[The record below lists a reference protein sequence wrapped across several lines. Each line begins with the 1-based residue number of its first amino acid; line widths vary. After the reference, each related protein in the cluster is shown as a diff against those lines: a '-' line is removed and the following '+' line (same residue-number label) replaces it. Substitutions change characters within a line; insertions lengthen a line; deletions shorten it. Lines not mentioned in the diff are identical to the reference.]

1 MNGLRCVLL
10 LIFFTLAGGV
20 APAAEI
26 PGRLAPARGMLLVA
40 AEGMRDPRFA
50 HSVVLLLDVDAK
62 GTLGVIL
69 NHPTRLT
76 LGEALGAELGLP
88 ENRRPIFYG
97 GPVDPSAVTTLLR
110 AETAPLGASRVTET
124 LWLAPL
130 AAMTEMLQSD
140 VGDETLRVIAG
151 YAGWQASQLAAEIAR
166 GDWYLL
172 SCDDRLV
179 FETAPG
185 RLWQVLRARGD
196 EVWL

>member
-1 MNGLRCVLL
+1 MQGFRCALLSLL
-10 LIFFTLAGGV
+10 LLFFGGM
-20 APAAEI
+20 ASAAEV

-50 HSVVLLLDVDAK
+50 GSVVLIIDAGAK
-62 GTLGVIL
+62 GVMGIIL

-76 LGEALGAELGLP
+76 LGEALGSELGLP

-110 AETAPLGASRVTET
+110 AETAPRGANRVTET
-124 LWLAPL
+124 LWLAPVATM
-130 AAMTEMLQSD
+130 AALLQSD
-140 VGDETLRVIAG
+140 MGDGTLRVIAG
-151 YAGWQASQLAAEIAR
+151 YAGWAAPQLAAEIAR
-166 GDWYLL
+166 GEWYLL
-172 SCDDRLV
+172 PCDDRLV
-179 FETAPG
+179 FETPPG